1 MYLYHTDHSI
11 IYAIILQH
19 DHIKEEPHMPWRS
32 SVASQI
38 SGMNISTGGSAIR
51 YQPVKVDKANK
62 PLLVIGLGG
71 TGLRIGRQIK
81 DMFIE
86 RFKPAVTPT
95 PGLDER
101 LPAHTRFLAVD
112 TDLGDMDQLG
122 YQGDER
128 CPIGDPTLA
137 AKLAPANRHLLPS
150 YISEWLNP
158 NLISHGGNGVD
169 GAQGVRQIGRFDLFT
184 NADKIVKALT
194 VALNQVMPGQGNI
207 QVVIAAGVAGGTGAG
222 TFMDMPY
229 LVRHVAKQLSLTSRL
244 SIMGIL
250 VTPDVYAAMD
260 SATAGIKRANGYAG
274 LKELD
279 YWMEAVDR
287 RDSFEQQYAPNITV
301 KWDAP
306 PFDDCIL
313 VSGQTVAGGA
323 PADSYKT
330 LRGVVAEYITN
341 MFADEKRDQ
350 NTLLDA
356 SKDYGFSYS
365 SYRSN
370 VNANLAPQP
379 KKFDVSRRYT
389 VIGASNGQIPLQ
401 EMILTEA
408 VFMFNK
414 VKEYYDVAKT
424 PDMYAGNDYSDFVQK
439 IVGNCVTEL
448 LAPVNVKSPRDV
460 AITQIR
466 NSDHL
471 APHNADIDATV
482 KGYFDAL
489 ESRSMGSEAIEM
501 IAERVRM
508 LEQQL
513 VAMFTDPEK
522 GPFYASRFIDAT
534 PGAFIPS
541 QGDFDPSMPHN
552 FCLRAQ
558 LEGLRKEAETKRTQ
572 AHNDYTHQ
580 FKLAGTEYHEIKTN
594 LIPPMQNGPTAKRY
608 YTACESVNMNK
619 REYWR
624 QDTLM
629 RLYDALLAKLDEI
642 SVQIFKPLCKTL
654 LELTKVFR
662 EIEVYMSTP
671 NYRLSRQGY
680 YSDIVDPDVLVN
692 HFRNEYMSPNRINA
706 MTETFFKDMMRPYIY
721 DAAREKYENVD
732 SKECWLVV
740 DPHHGTTVGVN
751 VRDNLQR
758 VLNDFFRPFNSN
770 TLLEFWKLQYP
781 ASINPDGTLNLPAI
795 ISTLGP
801 AMTSAAAPMFL
812 PDGVYPL
819 AGGGAVTL
827 PSEYI
832 TVPQNAMGLAAALG
846 SNQLKQVKE
855 SSLADRIF
863 WIRSLDG
870 VSLYHY
876 GALHTCEADY
886 IQYAIQGSHL
896 GSHLWEGEKMNWKD
910 LPNPLPRGARP
921 MGYNNTVQLNADQAM
936 ITRIDSLMEKGK
948 ITLDS
953 VANNLKLSFNTQL
966 TRDQAQVLLADIN
979 AKAISPEAAKT
990 RYQQVMGTR
999 ELLQITVEAAILT
1012 NYGTKYVG
1020 QDPTKQ
1026 LIYDMMMQRPAMVDT
1041 MEKDLADLS
1050 ELDKALKAYVSE
1062 GDSKNKLLDM
1072 APRMADLFAFGILTR
1087 PTPMHV
1093 NYAMDGAA
1101 PQTVYNT
1108 MKDNAK
1114 YAARF
1119 HAGYAQEC
1127 CLAAK
1132 LMDMEDP
1139 NHDEH
1144 GKMVQLKMLED
1155 ALNSDLEGAIME
1167 LLTIRLN
1174 AFSAN
1179 AQALK
1184 TKLDTAANA
1193 LLLAAPH
1200 VLKMTAADKQLCL
1213 DFLNSMNA
1221 ALQARAMGFGI
1232 MLV

>member
-1 MYLYHTDHSI
+1 MHVLS
-11 IYAIILQH
+11 H
-19 DHIKEEPHMPWRS
+19 DAIKEELHMPWK
-32 SVASQI
+32 ASIQ
-38 SGMNISTGGSAIR
+38 SQVGGMNISTGGSAIR
-51 YQPVKVDKANK
+51 YQPVKVAKANK

-86 RFKPAVTPT
+86 RFIPATLPT

-101 LPAHTRFLAVD
+101 LPAHTRFLGID
-112 TDLGDMDQLG
+112 TDEEDLKKLG
-122 YQGDER
+122 YQGDEY
-128 CPIGDPTLA
+128 CTIGDPNIA
-137 AKLAPANRHLLPS
+137 SKLTAANRHLLPA

-158 NLISHGGNGVD
+158 NLVSHGGNGVD

-184 NADKIVKALT
+184 NVIKVTDAIR

-229 LVRHVAKQLSLTSRL
+229 LVRHVAKQLSLTSRV

-260 SATAGIKRANGYAG
+260 GTTAGIKRANGYAG

-279 YWMEAVDR
+279 YWMENVDR
-287 RDSFEQQYAPNITV
+287 RDSFEQQYAPNLTV
-301 KWDAP
+301 KWDDP

-313 VSGQTVAGGA
+313 VSGQTVSGGA
-323 PADSYKT
+323 PAAAYDT

-350 NTLLDA
+350 TALMDA
-356 SKDYGFSYS
+356 TKDYGFSYS

-370 VNANLAPQP
+370 VRANLAPQP

-408 VFMFNK
+408 VFLFNK
-414 VKEYYDVAKT
+414 VKEYYDVTRT
-424 PDMYAGNDYSDFVQK
+424 PDMYAGTEYADFVQK
-439 IVGNCVTEL
+439 IVGNCVSEL
-448 LAPVNVKSPRDV
+448 LAPISIKSPRDV

-471 APHNADIDATV
+471 APHSSDNDATV
-482 KGYFDAL
+482 KGYYNAL
-489 ESRSMGSEAIEM
+489 ESRAMGSEALEL
-501 IAERVRM
+501 IADRVRM

-513 VAMFTDPEK
+513 VAMFVDPEK
-522 GPFYASRFIDAT
+522 GPYYASRYIDAT
-534 PGAFIPS
+534 PGEYVPAEGEFEVA
-541 QGDFDPSMPHN
+541 MPHN
-552 FCLRAQ
+552 FNLKKT
-558 LEGLRKEAETKRTQ
+558 LEGLRSAALTRRTQ

-580 FKLAGTEYHEIKTN
+580 VKLATTEYQEIRTN

-608 YTACESVNMNK
+608 YTACESANLNK

-624 QDTLM
+624 QDTLY
-629 RLYDALLAKLDEI
+629 RLYDALIAKVDEI
-642 SVQIFKPLCKTL
+642 STQIFKPLCKTM
-654 LELTKVFR
+654 LELTKVYK
-662 EIEVYMSTP
+662 EIETYMSTP
-671 NYRLSRQGY
+671 AYQLSRQGY
-680 YSDIVDPDVLVN
+680 YSDIVDPVMLVN
-692 HFRNEYMSPNRINA
+692 HFKNEYMSPTRIND
-706 MTETFFKDMMRPYIY
+706 MVSTLLKDMMRPYTY
-721 DAAREKYENVD
+721 DPATKKYEAVD
-732 SKECWLVV
+732 SKECWLVT

-781 ASINPDGTLNLPAI
+781 TSINPDGTLNLPAI
-795 ISTLGP
+795 VATLGP
-801 AMTSAAAPMFL
+801 VMTSAAAPMFL
-812 PDGVYPL
+812 PDSVYPL
-819 AGGGAVTL
+819 SGGDAVTL
-827 PSEYI
+827 RSEYI

-846 SNQLKQVKE
+846 ANQLKQVKE
-855 SSLADRIF
+855 STLSDRIF

-886 IQYAIQGSHL
+886 VQYAIQGSHP
-896 GSHLWEGEKMNWKD
+896 GSHLWEGAKMNWKN

-921 MGYNNTVQLNADQAM
+921 TGYSNAVQLAADDAA
-936 ITRIDSLMEKGK
+936 IARIDALIAAGK
-948 ITLDS
+948 ITVDNLN
-953 VANNLKLSFNTQL
+953 NNLNLSFNTQL
-966 TRDQAQVLLADIN
+966 TRDHAQVLLADLQ
-979 AKAISPEAAKT
+979 AKAVTPEAAKA
-990 RYQQVMGTR
+990 RYAQVLATR
-999 ELLQITVEAAILT
+999 ESLQMTIEASILT
-1012 NYGTKYVG
+1012 NYGTKYAG
-1020 QDPTKQ
+1020 QDPQKQ
-1026 LIYDMMMQRPAMVDT
+1026 LIYDMMMQRPAMLDT
-1041 MEKDLADLS
+1041 MEKDIAELA
-1050 ELDKALKAYVSE
+1050 ELDKAIKSCVSE
-1062 GDSKNKLLDM
+1062 GDSKTKILGM
-1072 APRMADLFAFGILTR
+1072 AARMADLFAFGILTR

-1093 NYAMDGAA
+1093 NYTMDGAA

-1114 YAARF
+1114 YAVRY
-1119 HAGYAQEC
+1119 HAAYANEVC
-1127 CLAAK
+1127 VAAK

-1139 NHDEH
+1139 NHEEY

-1155 ALNSDLEGAIME
+1155 ALANDLEGAVME
-1167 LLTIRLN
+1167 LLTIRLT
-1174 AFSAN
+1174 AFGAN
-1179 AQALK
+1179 AQPLK
-1184 TKLDTAANA
+1184 TKLAAA
-1193 LLLAAPH
+1193 RSAMLLASPMT
-1200 VLKMTAADKQLCL
+1200 LKMNAADKQLCL
-1213 DFLNSMNA
+1213 DFLDGMIA
-1221 ALQARAMGFGI
+1221 ALDARAMGFGM